1 MLQRQA
7 LLNANP
13 LLHGLEANLPLLDCI
28 LIPTKMEIFD
38 HISKLKIHYNAKMMN
53 TQPQPNN
60 VTVKAYF
67 ML

>member
-1 MLQRQA
+1 MPIVKKSIYNPNCFA
-7 LLNANP
+7 NKSGKIPNA
-13 LLHGLEANLPLLDCI
+13 I
-28 LIPTKMEIFD
+28 
-38 HISKLKIHYNAKMMN
+38 NAKMMN